1 MKDIFILGSTGS
13 IGLSTLNVIKRDK
26 KKFKIRLLTTNN
38 NAKKI
43 LRQAIEF
50 NVKKIIKFNKLEY
63 LKFEKLFKKNKITV
77 FFNIKDALIRNKKKS
92 FLTINAI
99 SGIEGLEPS
108 LQIIKFTKN
117 LAIANKESIICGWSF
132 ISKELKKIRLTLYH

>member
-50 NVKKIIKFNKLEY
+50 NVKKIVILNKLEN

-99 SGIEGLEPS
+99 SGIGLGAI

-117 LAIANKESIICGWSF
+117 LAIANKSQLFVDGHLLV
-132 ISKELKKIRLTLYH
+132 KN

>member
-43 LRQAIEF
+43 LRQA
-50 NVKKIIKFNKLEY
+50 
-63 LKFEKLFKKNKITV
+63 
-77 FFNIKDALIRNKKKS
+77 
-92 FLTINAI
+92 
-99 SGIEGLEPS
+99 
-108 LQIIKFTKN
+108 
-117 LAIANKESIICGWSF
+117 
-132 ISKELKKIRLTLYH
+132 

>member
-26 KKFKIRLLTTNN
+26 KKFKIILLTTNN

-50 NVKKIIKFNKLEY
+50 NVKKIVIFNKLEY

-77 FFNIKDALIRNKKKS
+77 FFNIEWYFFSRVY
-92 FLTINAI
+92 
-99 SGIEGLEPS
+99 
-108 LQIIKFTKN
+108 
-117 LAIANKESIICGWSF
+117 F
-132 ISKELKKIRLTLYH
+132 I